1 MGVCKVPDVQISYS
15 SVGEEDDDND
25 CWRESGRV
33 GDGRGVKRCF
43 VLE

>member
-15 SVGEEDDDND
+15 IVAEDDDND
-25 CWRESGRV
+25 VGERESGRV
-33 GDGRGVKRCF
+33 GDGKKGKRSF